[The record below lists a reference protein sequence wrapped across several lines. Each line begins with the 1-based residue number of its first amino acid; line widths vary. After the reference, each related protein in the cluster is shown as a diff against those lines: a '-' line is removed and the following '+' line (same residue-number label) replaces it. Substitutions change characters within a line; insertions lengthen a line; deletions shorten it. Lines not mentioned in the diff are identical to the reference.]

1 MKQAKKKSLTVKL
14 LELFLVGALL
24 IQPINGLLVGS
35 RVNVQAEDEAAF
47 YLYAPQPESTLLR
60 GGGVPK
66 QGVVVEIAGDQLIFK
81 VEEDG
86 TFEIDLSFPLK
97 EGQEIR
103 LIHGNN
109 EIVSVVDS
117 EKPVD
122 DLIYPET
129 PVELKGLDDQNNPA
143 SDSDQK
149 LDTTP
154 SSNDSGEEVD
164 LEAADEEEL
173 INQTEPDVQEDE
185 PSEGEPAHQ
194 LESPMLFSV
203 PEVSNQEPV
212 NYSSAPTESPNATV
226 AQVSD
231 FQGLR
236 EAMNNDSV
244 EVIQLTQ
251 NISTESASINM
262 AVRAPNRRKILDGQ
276 GNSLVINTGGGF
288 DTSTRIDEMVIRN
301 FSNLYV
307 EHRHIDEGFIRTRS
321 NPYEVHFENVTFND
335 QKLPDGAHIATG
347 WESTVHFH
355 GKIDIY
361 TPPGR
366 DFVTRMRLV
375 EIHDGAQVTI
385 DAGGKAFDQRDASS
399 IRGLRKGLIIGDN
412 AQVNIRANDE
422 VLNNDIRG
430 TGDVFFSVGSGSRV
444 SLTSKSQES
453 PAINKEQN
461 ANFILDVAK
470 DSNLHINSPHGS
482 AIYTRGGSSFQA
494 TLDGQLSVTGR
505 QGINFNQSTFNFVI
519 GSSGTVNIST
529 NQQAFYQDISSNDLN
544 FSIIQGGKWIAESQQ
559 SELFRL
565 RGNGYFKIDG
575 PEIVDFKAPGSVL
588 FSANPNHT
596 FMISNLKMR
605 AWTNDL
611 DKDDPDVESE
621 VFTTGSFR
629 WTDPEFLDVST
640 NPTSEIFPSGFP
652 ATTKIKRWQLLS
664 GLDNPEINTI
674 YDTDENIT
682 GTGPEGSK
690 IVLLD
695 SSGQVFDTSEI
706 QEEGSFSFNLD
717 EPFVA
722 GTLLRFKAIRDGLE
736 SDTVE
741 VTVQGNRLEL
751 ETVTDINFKDTS
763 IMDQD
768 LVVGLKEPVTIT
780 VLNTK
785 ESEGWHVTARARGPL
800 TNKSN
805 HQLPNVLH
813 FRSNLIEN
821 QAVKVLDY
829 DESTP
834 TQLNKYRYT
843 KEWTGEDGFV
853 LRLNPIRAYTTSPY
867 TTTVEWTLID
877 APS

>member
-24 IQPINGLLVGS
+24 VQPINGLLVGS
-35 RVNVQAEDEAAF
+35 RVNVQAEDEAVF

-66 QGVVVEIAGDQLIFK
+66 QDVVVEIAGDQLIFK
-81 VEEDG
+81 VAEDG

-143 SDSDQK
+143 SDFDQK
-149 LDTTP
+149 LGTTP

-226 AQVSD
+226 AQVSN

-251 NISTESASINM
+251 NIYTESASINM
-262 AVRAPNRRKILDGQ
+262 DVRAPNRRKILDGQ
-276 GNSLVINTGGGF
+276 GNSLVINTVGGF

-307 EHRHIDEGFIRTRS
+307 RHRHNDEGFIRTRT
-321 NPYEVHFENVTFND
+321 NPYQVHFENVTFNN
-335 QKLPDGAHIATG
+335 QKLQDGAHIATG

-366 DFVTRMRLV
+366 EFVTRMRLV
-375 EIHDGAQVTI
+375 KIHDGAQVTI
-385 DAGGKAFDQRDASS
+385 DAGGKAFDQRDESS
-399 IRGLRKGLIIGDN
+399 IRGYPKGLIIGDN

-422 VLNNDIRG
+422 VLNTDIRG
-430 TGDVFFSVGSGSRV
+430 TGDVYFSVGSDSHV
-444 SLTSKSQES
+444 SLTSQES
-453 PAINKEQN
+453 HAINKGQN
-461 ANFILDVAK
+461 ANFILDVGK
-470 DSNLHINSPHGS
+470 DSNSRINSPNGS
-482 AIYTRGGSSFQA
+482 VIYTRGGSSFQA
-494 TLDGQLSVTGR
+494 TVDGQLSVTGS
-505 QGINFNQSTFNFVI
+505 QGINFNQSTFNFDI
-519 GSSGTVNIST
+519 GSSGAVNIST
-529 NQQAFYQDISSNDLN
+529 NQQAFYQDINSDDLN
-544 FSIIQGGKWIAESQQ
+544 FSIIQGGKWTAESHQ

-565 RGNGYFKIDG
+565 RGNGKFNIDG
-575 PEIVDFKAPGSVL
+575 PETVDFKAPGSVL
-588 FSANPNHT
+588 FSDNPNHT
-596 FMISNLKMR
+596 FKISNLKMR

-611 DKDDPDVESE
+611 DKDDPDVETE

-629 WTDPEFLDVST
+629 WTNSGFLDVST
-640 NPTSEIFPSGFP
+640 NPPSEVFPGAFP
-652 ATTKIKRWQLLS
+652 ATTEIKRWQLLS
-664 GLDNPEINTI
+664 GLENLEINTI

-682 GTGPEGSK
+682 GTGPEGSQ

-695 SSGQVFDTSEI
+695 SSGQVFATSNT
-706 QEEGSFSFNLD
+706 QAQGSFSFNLD

-722 GTLLRFKAIRDGLE
+722 GTLLRFKAILDGLE

-751 ETVTDINFKDTS
+751 ESVTDINFKDTP

-785 ESEGWHVTARARGPL
+785 ESEGWHVTARAHGPL

-829 DESTP
+829 NESTP
-834 TQLNKYRYT
+834 TQLNNHRYI

-853 LRLNPIRAYTTSPY
+853 LRLNPISAYTTSPY
-867 TTTVEWTLID
+867 TTTVEWTLTD
-877 APS
+877 AP